1 VATEEAAATP
11 RRTEPGAGRLKRTFT
26 GASLGELLLGGAH
39 LGALWA
45 FAFVQPLLDL
55 LGQNADFWVARS
67 NTASD
72 ILIFSIGFT
81 VLPPLAALLVEAVVK
96 LFSDQAYRY
105 LHWTLVAV
113 LFAVFVVQIEKRI
126 FSGPAGLMIVIALAL
141 GALFAYGLAKR
152 GFVKQLL
159 DVLTPAPIVFLALFI
174 FFSDTHKLIF
184 PAEDASAL
192 GVKVPS
198 KTPVVEVV
206 FDEFPTATI
215 MDPSGRRVD
224 AKRFPGFAR
233 LAAGSTWYRNNTTV
247 ADFTGRAVPA
257 IETGNNP
264 DWSTLPISSDQPNS
278 IFSLLGGQYK
288 FNVVEPVTDV
298 CPGSLCTNG
307 GGGGPQQSQGTRLHQ
322 LVDDLWIVQKKLI
335 LPPSLANK
343 QPDVSATFGNFGN
356 NGGGGQTAG
365 NFAQDLFVPPSP
377 TEFQDF
383 IDRIPSPADRSFNF
397 IHMELPHEP
406 FHFLPDGRSYNNST
420 ISDVAGPNAQK
431 WAAGEGGVATTQQRH
446 YIQTGYADRL
456 VSLMIRDLQKQGIWD
471 KALVVVTA
479 DHGINFDPRTYR
491 RIASPG
497 DFGGIANSPLFIKYP
512 GQKAGK
518 VSETHTET
526 VDVVPTIAKELGV
539 KLPYKTLGKPISE
552 KGDGDTITIK
562 NGLKTTVHE
571 PFEQMLAERRKVLQ
585 SAAIRFGDDTGLWQ
599 LGPRSDLLGRPV
611 PPASQASGGQSAEL
625 DTAHGNQNLW
635 DNVKTGGEGKLPA
648 FVTAKLSGVKPASFI
663 AISVNGR
670 VAATCRAFLFNG
682 DTWAGAIVPPQTL
695 RQGRNSIGIYL
706 IGPGHRLTPLGGN

>member
-1 VATEEAAATP
+1 VNEAGAESRP
-11 RRTEPGAGRLKRTFT
+11 RDSRPGTGRVKRTLS

-55 LGQNADFWVARS
+55 LGKNADFWVARS
-67 NTASD
+67 NTAGD

-81 VLPPLAALLVEAVVK
+81 LLPPLIALLVEALVK
-96 LFSDQAYRY
+96 IVSDAAYRI
-105 LHWTLVAV
+105 LHLVLVAA

-126 FSGPAGLMIVIALAL
+126 YQHPAGLMILIALAL
-141 GALFAYGLAKR
+141 GALFAYGLYKR

-159 DVLTPAPIVFLALFI
+159 DVLTPAPIVFLVLFV
-174 FFSDTHKLIF
+174 FFSNTHKLIF
-184 PAEDASAL
+184 PAKNASAL
-192 GVKVPS
+192 GVDVPS
-198 KTPVVEVV
+198 KTPVIEVV
-206 FDEFPTATI
+206 FDELPTATL
-215 MDPSGRRVD
+215 MDASGKRID

-233 LAAGSTWYRNNTTV
+233 LASESTWYRDNSTV

-298 CPGSLCTNG
+298 CPPSLCPNG
-307 GGGGPQQSQGTRLHQ
+307 GGGRPPERQKDRLQS

-335 LPPSLANK
+335 LPPALANK

-356 NGGGGQTAG
+356 NGGNGQTAG

-377 TEFQDF
+377 GEFQNWAAK
-383 IDRIPSPADRSFNF
+383 IPANADRSFNF

-406 FHFLPDGRSYNNST
+406 FHFLPDGRSYNFTN

-431 WAAGEGGVATTQQRH
+431 WAAGEGGVATTEQRH
-446 YIQTGYADRL
+446 FIQTGYADRL
-456 VSLMIRDLQKQGIWD
+456 TGLLIKDLKRRGIWD
-471 KALVVVTA
+471 KAMVVVTA
-479 DHGINFDPRTYR
+479 DHGIDFDPTTYR

-512 GQKAGK
+512 NQGKA
-518 VSETHTET
+518 ETSDLHTRT
-526 VDVVPTIAKELGV
+526 VDIVPTIAKELGV
-539 KLPYKTLGKPISE
+539 KLPYKTLGTPISE
-552 KGDGDTITIK
+552 ATAGGRVVIK
-562 NGLKTTVHE
+562 NGLKSTVSE
-571 PFEQMLAERRKVLQ
+571 PFQKMLAERRLVVQRDNL
-585 SAAIRFGDDTGLWQ
+585 RFGRDTGLWQ
-599 LGPRSDLLGRPV
+599 LGPASDLIGRTA
-611 PPASQASGGQSAEL
+611 PPLSGAGGSASASL
-625 DTAHGNQNLW
+625 DDESLW
-635 DNVKTGGEGKLPA
+635 DDVKPKGNGKIPA
-648 FVTAKLSGVKPASFI
+648 FVAAKLDGVKGNSLI

-670 VAATCRAFLFNG
+670 VAATCRSFLFNG
-682 DTWAGAIVPPQTL
+682 DTWAGAVVPPQTL
-695 RQGRNSIGIYL
+695 RPGRNSIGIYS
-706 IGPGHRLTPLGGN
+706 IGPGGSLTPLGGN

>member
-1 VATEEAAATP
+1 MATEEAGARPRDAETPSGRVRAT
-11 RRTEPGAGRLKRTFT
+11 LS

-55 LGQNADFWVARS
+55 LGNNADFWVARG
-67 NTASD
+67 NTSGD

-81 VLPPLAALLVEAVVK
+81 LLPPIAALIVEAVVK
-96 LFSDQAYRY
+96 VFSDAAYRI
-105 LHWTLVAV
+105 LHLTLVAL
-113 LFAVFVVQIEKRI
+113 LFAIFAVQIEKRI
-126 FSGPAGLMIVIALAL
+126 FQGPAGLMILIGLAL
-141 GALFAYGLAKR
+141 GALFAYGLYKR
-152 GFVKQLL
+152 GFIKQLL
-159 DVLTPAPIVFLALFI
+159 DVLTPAPIVFLVLFI

-215 MDPSGRRVD
+215 MEPSGKAID
-224 AKRFPGFAR
+224 AKRFPGFAK
-233 LAAGSTWYRNNTTV
+233 LAANSTWYRDNSTV

-278 IFSLLGGQYK
+278 IFSLLGGQYR

-298 CPGSLCTNG
+298 CPGSLCPNG
-307 GGGGPQQSQGTRLHQ
+307 GGGQPPSSQGTRLHQ

-365 NFAQDLFVPPSP
+365 NFAQDLFAPPTP
-377 TEFQDF
+377 GEFQDWAKK
-383 IDRIPSPADRSFNF
+383 IPGGGRNFNF

-406 FHFLPDGRSYNNST
+406 FHFLPDGRSYNNSS

-431 WAAGEGGVATTQQRH
+431 WAAGEGGVATTEQRH
-446 YIQTGYADRL
+446 FIQTAYADRL
-456 VSLMIRDLQKQGIWD
+456 TGLLVDDLKRRGIWD
-471 KALVVVTA
+471 RALVVVTA
-479 DHGINFDPRTYR
+479 DHGINFDQKTYR

-497 DFGGIANSPLFIKYP
+497 DFGGIANSPLFIHYP
-512 GQKAGK
+512 GEKGGK
-518 VSETHTET
+518 VSDTHTHT
-526 VDVVPTIAKELGV
+526 TDIVPTIARELGV
-539 KLPYKTLGKPISE
+539 KLPYKTDGQPIVD
-552 KGDGDTITIK
+552 DGSGGRVVIK
-562 NGLKTTVHE
+562 NGLKTTVSE
-571 PFEQMLAERRKVLQ
+571 PFAKMLAERRVVLQ
-585 SAAIRFGDDTGLWQ
+585 RNAARFGADTGIWQ
-599 LGPRSDLLGRPV
+599 LGPRPDLIGQPV
-611 PPASQASGGQSAEL
+611 PPLSGASPSASAAL

-635 DNVKTGGEGKLPA
+635 NDVKTGGKGKLPA
-648 FVTAKLSGVKPASFI
+648 FVVAKLTGVEGNSLI
-663 AISVNGR
+663 AISVNGK
-670 VAATCRAFLFNG
+670 VAATCRSFLFNG
-682 DTWAGAIVPPQTL
+682 DTWAGAVVPPQTL
-695 RQGRNSIGIYL
+695 RPGRNTIGVYA
-706 IGPGHRLTPLGGN
+706 IGPGNSLTPLGGN